1 MHDKS
6 ELRKIVRQRKGEFS
20 QKQLEERSLEVVNK
34 LKANT
39 HFRNAQTVML
49 YSSLPDE
56 VDTRQ
61 LLKDTLNEGK
71 TILLP
76 KVTGETTM
84 ELRTYR
90 GDADLSIGYFD
101 IMEPSG
107 LPFTDYDKID
117 VAVIPG
123 MAFDQRGNRLGRGKG
138 YYDRFLSKLPTHIYK
153 IGVCFDFQK
162 FEIIPASPT
171 DVAMDIVI

>member
-20 QKQLEERSLEVVNK
+20 QKQLEELSLDVVNK
-34 LKANT
+34 LKSNT

>member
-20 QKQLEERSLEVVNK
+20 QKQLEELSLDVVNK

-39 HFRNAQTVML
+39 HFRNAQTVMR

>member
-1 MHDKS
+1 MYNKS
-6 ELRKIVRQRKGEFS
+6 ELRRIVRQRKEEFS
-20 QKQLEERSLEVVNK
+20 QKQLEELSLDVVNR
-34 LKANT
+34 LRANPR
-39 HFRNAQTVML
+39 FRNATTLML

-61 LLKDTLNEGK
+61 ILKDTLVEGK

-84 ELRTYR
+84 ELRLYHTE
-90 GDADLSIGYFD
+90 ADLSIGAFN

-107 LPFTDYDKID
+107 LPFSDYEKID

-123 MAFDQRGNRLGRGKG
+123 MAFDHYGNRLGRGKG
-138 YYDRFLSKLPTHIYK
+138 YYDRFLSKLHPHIYK
-153 IGVCFDFQK
+153 IGVCFGFQK
-162 FEIIPASPT
+162 FDLIPASPT
-171 DVAMDIVI
+171 DVAMDIVL

>member
-20 QKQLEERSLEVVNK
+20 QKQLEELSLDVVNK

-49 YSSLPDE
+49 YPSLPDE

-117 VAVIPG
+117 AAVIPG

-138 YYDRFLSKLPTHIYK
+138 YYDRFLSKLPTQIYK